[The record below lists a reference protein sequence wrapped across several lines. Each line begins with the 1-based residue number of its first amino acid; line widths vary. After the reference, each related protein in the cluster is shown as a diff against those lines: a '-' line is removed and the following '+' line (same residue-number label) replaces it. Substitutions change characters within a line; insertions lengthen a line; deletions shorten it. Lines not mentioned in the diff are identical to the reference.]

1 MAPTS
6 LKCFSVAFCKHYVQY
21 SKRYHTIP
29 YNMIQ
34 YNVSL
39 WRRTNARNVKTLL
52 CVSAVHSH
60 GSTSSPST
68 PRALSSARFPLSPGH
83 EAGQYTN
90 IFILQFVSEH
100 CLPAAHYVYYNTI
113 SFFQCNFLQLVF
125 FRKVFNL
132 DRESVF
138 NPVIEIVEVLR
149 GLAVIVR
156 ERSWKAISFAQ
167 FEVLSLMKL

>member
-1 MAPTS
+1 M
-6 LKCFSVAFCKHYVQY
+6 C
-21 SKRYHTIP
+21 I
-29 YNMIQ
+29 
-34 YNVSL
+34 
-39 WRRTNARNVKTLL
+39 
-52 CVSAVHSH
+52 
-60 GSTSSPST
+60 GSTQPREDVLPKHS
-68 PRALSSARFPLSPGH
+68 PRALSSARFPLAPGH
-83 EAGQYTN
+83 EARQYTN

-113 SFFQCNFLQLVF
+113 SFFQCSFLQLVF
-125 FRKVFNL
+125 FRNVFNL

-167 FEVLSLMKL
+167 FEDLSLMKL